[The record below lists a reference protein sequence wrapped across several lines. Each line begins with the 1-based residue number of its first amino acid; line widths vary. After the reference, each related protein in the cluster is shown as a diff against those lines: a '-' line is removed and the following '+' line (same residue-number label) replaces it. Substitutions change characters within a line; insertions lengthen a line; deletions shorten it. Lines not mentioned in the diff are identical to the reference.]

1 MLPPFAF
8 RILRVVGALL
18 VPLGLV
24 AAAVG
29 GVAVV
34 SSPAPAAYHGVSAIP
49 VAGSGNATPISALNE
64 SQRSLAKRAAENGEA
79 VSSASLAASLD
90 GRVVKTERDTY
101 RLDAY
106 ERPPGTDPFA
116 YVLYGGLVA
125 LLVGFFTA
133 MTSHLALR
141 LS

>member
-1 MLPPFAF
+1 VLPPVAF
-8 RILRVVGALL
+8 RILRVIGALL
-18 VPLGLV
+18 VPLGLI

-29 GVAVV
+29 GIAVV
-34 SSPAPAAYHGVSAIP
+34 SSPAPAAYHGVST
-49 VAGSGNATPISALNE
+49 TPAENPTDPTPLSALNE
-64 SQRSLAKRAAENGEA
+64 SQRSLVKRTVENGEA
-79 VSSASLAASLD
+79 GSSASLAASLD
-90 GRVVKTERDTY
+90 GRAVETANGTY

-106 ERPPGTDPFA
+106 ERAPKTDPFA

-133 MTSHLALR
+133 MTSHLALE

>member
-1 MLPPFAF
+1 VLPPFAF
-8 RILRVVGALL
+8 RILRVVGVLL

-34 SSPAPAAYHGVSAIP
+34 SSPAPTAYHGVSAVTVENP
-49 VAGSGNATPISALNE
+49 QEPTPLAELNE

-79 VSSASLAASLD
+79 GGSPSLAASLD
-90 GRVVKTERDTY
+90 GRVVETERDTY

-133 MTSHLALR
+133 TTSHLALR